1 MRRRLA
7 GSMTYANVMATLA
20 VFVALG
26 GTGYAAVVIT
36 GKQVKNNSLTG
47 ADVKN
52 GSLATADV
60 HDFSLL
66 RKDFKRGQVPTG
78 PRGPQGLTG
87 PGGGAT
93 GPAGSKGDPGPAGP
107 TGPTGPAGAA
117 GPAGASGATNVKV
130 VTVQCGPAPCTSA
143 TALCPAGQR
152 ATGGGGNTGGNQY
165 AFQSQPSPAGA
176 GQTPTGWF
184 VNGANPGGAAAT
196 GSVIA
201 YAICAAP

>member
-7 GSMTYANVMATLA
+7 GSMSYANVMATLA

-52 GSLATADV
+52 GSLATADI

-66 RKDFKRGQVPTG
+66 RKDFKRGQVPAG
-78 PRGPQGLTG
+78 PRGRQGPAG
-87 PGGGAT
+87 PGDGAT
-93 GPAGSKGDPGPAGP
+93 GPAGPAGP
-107 TGPTGPAGAA
+107 TGGTGPSGPTGPAGAN
-117 GPAGASGATNVKV
+117 GATK
-130 VTVQCGPAPCTSA
+130 VTVVSSQCGPTPCTNAVAS
-143 TALCPAGQR
+143 CPAGQR
-152 ATGGGGNTGGNQY
+152 ATGGGAYAAGNQSL
-165 AFQSQPSPAGA
+165 FGSRPVPGGSGS
-176 GQTPTGWF
+176 TPTGWEALGF
-184 VNGANPGGAAAT
+184 PTTPPAT
-196 GSVIA
+196 GSVLA